1 MYRPYHR
8 ALQAL
13 LQRKLARFGHVVLL
27 CAHSMP
33 STPRPA
39 PNPSPQSPPHPPA
52 TRQPASPPRADV
64 VPGTGGRTSALA
76 PVIDRVDAHARAYGF
91 SVRHDDPYRGG
102 YSTATY
108 GRPAQGVHA
117 VQIEIARRL
126 YKHVDETSLRIDV
139 QGFRIVREFARTL
152 AARLAEPVVIGGD
165 PQTPIAD
172 GAPRYGGAPRAATEP
187 FRSSGAAEPR
197 RSR

>member
-1 MYRPYHR
+1 VERRLDAVYRPYHR

-33 STPRPA
+33 SQPRPA
-39 PNPSPQSPPHPPA
+39 PHG
-52 TRQPASPPRADV
+52 TRQPAPPPRADI
-64 VPGTGGRTSALA
+64 VPGTRGRTSALA
-76 PVIDRVDAHARAYGF
+76 PVIDRVDAHARAHGF

-126 YKHVDETSLRIDV
+126 YMDETSLRIDV

-152 AARLAEPVVIGGD
+152 AARLAEPPD
-165 PQTPIAD
+165 DRPILD
-172 GAPRYGGAPRAATEP
+172 GAPRNGSPTRSPAEP
-187 FRSSGAAEPR
+187 FHARAAEPR